1 MKSSQE
7 NGSNNV
13 KTDIAS
19 FVCASLNEQATDM
32 GLATPFSLSD
42 ILPMMEKPPER
53 KLGDYAIPCFKFAG
67 KLRQKPQDI
76 TTRCV
81 IYHKDHANVWIDRIE
96 AVGGFL
102 NVFVKQTELAK
113 HVIPRISSGE
123 YFTAFKE
130 APDRIS
136 QRVMIEYSQPNTH
149 KIFHVGHMRN
159 VALGDT
165 LWRLFDYCGY
175 PVIPVNYIGDEGAHI
190 AKCIWYIQKNR
201 LTPPE
206 TDKGDWLGEMY
217 AKATM
222 TLEDAS
228 ADQKR
233 EYETEISSVLRAI
246 ESKKG
251 DTYEFWKQSKQ
262 WSLDVFNAIYDWIGA
277 RFDYVFTESEVSEQS
292 QKIVDEY
299 LERGVLVESEGAIGL
314 DLKQEKLGFVLLR
327 KKDGNTLYA
336 TKDLALAK
344 LKFEKFAIQRA
355 IYVVAS
361 EQQLHFRQVF
371 KTLERMGFPQA
382 KMCYHLS
389 YGLVVLPGGKMSSRA
404 GNIVPFSHLKDE
416 LQSELGQQL
425 KKYEGDWS
433 ADEIY
438 TTNHKL
444 AVGAIRYGMLCSDPA
459 KDIVFDI
466 KNWLSFD
473 GDTGPYLMYSY
484 ARTQS
489 ILRKAG
495 DRGLMPQ
502 TEHLSLLVEDEEG
515 EILSYLYGFN
525 DIVEQ
530 ALNTYKPSTLCHY
543 LFEMCKS
550 YNRFHIRIQVLRA
563 ASPELI
569 GARLA
574 LLAAFCAVLRQG
586 LGILGIVPPE
596 RM

>member
-1 MKSSQE
+1 MNSSQE
-7 NGSNNV
+7 RNHSDV
-13 KTDIAS
+13 KTDIAAMI
-19 FVCASLNEQATDM
+19 CAALNEQASDM
-32 GLATPFSLSD
+32 GLTSPFAPAD
-42 ILPMMEKPPER
+42 ILALMEKPPER
-53 KLGDYAIPCFKFAG
+53 KLGDWAIPCFRFAA

-76 TTRCV
+76 TARCM
-81 IYHKDHANVWIDRIE
+81 IYLNDHASQWIDH
-96 AVGGFL
+96 ASPVGGFL
-102 NVFVKQTELAK
+102 NVFVKQTALAE

-123 YFTAFKE
+123 FFTVFKE
-130 APDRIS
+130 LPERKN

-159 VALGDT
+159 VALGDS

-175 PVIPVNYIGDEGAHI
+175 PVVPVNYIGDEGAHI
-190 AKCIWYIQKNR
+190 AKCLWYIQKNK
-201 LTPPE
+201 LTPPAS
-206 TDKGDWLGEMY
+206 DRGDWLGEMY
-217 AKATM
+217 TKSSLA
-222 TLEDAS
+222 LEDAP
-228 ADQKR
+228 AEVKR
-233 EYETEISSVLRAI
+233 EYEAEISQVLRAI
-246 ESKKG
+246 ESKSG
-251 DTYEFWKQSKQ
+251 PTYEFWRQSKQ
-262 WSLDVFNAIYDWIGA
+262 WSMDVFNAIYEWIGA
-277 RFDYVFTESEVSEQS
+277 RFDYVFTESEVSAQS
-292 QKIVDEY
+292 QEIVDEC
-299 LERGVLVESEGAIGL
+299 LARGILVESEGAIGL
-314 DLKQEKLGFVLLR
+314 DLKAEKLGFVLLR

-344 LKFEKFAIQRA
+344 LKFEKFSIERA

-382 KMCYHLS
+382 KKCYHLS
-389 YGLVVLPGGKMSSRA
+389 YGLVVLPEGKMASRA

-416 LQSELGQQL
+416 LQNELGQQL
-425 KKYEGDWS
+425 KKYEGEWS
-433 ADEIY
+433 AEEIHA
-438 TTNHKL
+438 TNHKL

-489 ILRKAG
+489 ILRKAAE
-495 DRGLMPQ
+495 RGLMPQ
-502 TEHLSLLVEDEEG
+502 TEHLALLVEEEEG
-515 EILSYLYGFN
+515 EILSYLYSFN
-525 DIVEQ
+525 DLVEQ
-530 ALNTYKPSTLCHY
+530 ACTAYKPSTLCHY
-543 LFEMCKS
+543 LFDMCKA

-563 ASPELI
+563 SSPELI

-586 LGILGIVPPE
+586 LGLMGITPPD